1 MSTDHHRLR
10 IAAVALGLAL
20 VVAAGVVV
28 GAFVFRDRPTERS
41 VDDAVAA
48 FRSSTTAMQAASFV
62 VPEPGV
68 YEAIG
73 HGGEQISTPPMEQA
87 DSGTMPVTVV
97 PTQDGC
103 WTWRIDYNSAHWH
116 EYDFCPQGD
125 GLTLEGQRN
134 FQSWDLGVE
143 SITNLS
149 TTTCDP
155 PAAILVA
162 GAEPGDEQQHRCTGV
177 NTAAEGDSVAE
188 GPSTMIGTETLEI
201 AGQEVEAVHQRRVT
215 TMTGAQRGT
224 LTEDWWLEPRT
235 GLPLRVDRDY
245 ELRTDSVIGEIGYSE
260 NGSWTLASL
269 EPRS

>member
-87 DSGTMPVTVV
+87 DSETMPVTVV